1 MGKYQASS
9 DDELLVR
16 LQKGDDAAFT
26 EIYNRY
32 CEMLFAIAYN
42 RVKEVPAAQDI
53 VQDLF
58 TSLWLNRN
66 KIVLRSLK
74 NYLATAIKY
83 LSLAYLRKAD
93 RVDTFCNETT
103 KMPAT
108 TSTIEYDLHYK
119 YLLQLLQEETN
130 QLPEKC
136 RLIFKYSREDSM
148 TVAEI
153 ADQLQISPRTV
164 ETQIYKALRHL
175 RKSFK
180 SKMAHFFCWL

>member
-1 MGKYQASS
+1 MGRYRVCS
-9 DDELLVR
+9 DDELLVL
-16 LQKGDDAAFT
+16 LQKGHEAAFT

-66 KIVLRSLK
+66 KTALRSLK

-93 RVDTFCNETT
+93 RVDPFSNVEPMVSGNIT
-103 KMPAT
+103 
-108 TSTIEYDLHYK
+108 TIENDLHYK
-119 YLLQLLQEETN
+119 YLLQLLEEETN

-136 RLIFKYSREDSM
+136 RLIFKYSREQRM
-148 TVAEI
+148 TVTEI
-153 ADQLQISPRTV
+153 ANQLNISPRTV
-164 ETQIYKALRHL
+164 ETQLSKALRHL
-175 RKSFK
+175 RKTFK
-180 SKMAHFFCWL
+180 SKIAHLFCWF